1 MSKTLF
7 VNASDPN
14 RINYDLDEKT
24 SWKNTPR
31 LVSLKK
37 DDIKMPVCLYGI
49 QGNEFPVELLPSL
62 ERMSD
67 WASLCTSSFKMKDG
81 FFPLLLDGQTLF
93 FTDKENY
100 SLMDQYWAK
109 DNVYKIQLIK
119 EELPQF
125 EAYTLEKTEVKG
137 WQQGII
143 VAQNIR
149 VGGLFNKVIEVLPSI
164 TEFCAKHQRENVEI
178 TYSDRY
184 IRDELSLIICMQF
197 IKDLIS
203 SLKPVNYNV
212 KMIGE
217 TFYNVEAN
225 NDDRRSLSGKAG
237 LFISDK
243 RRDEV
248 GGELIQDNCFSF
260 ESKEKSD
267 IPHYRELIVK
277 AGDKTMRIMPDAGLA
292 YWGLDVQQSKED
304 RVFYQITN
312 GVNSK
317 IPICSNSE
325 QVYYVSIQ

>member
-1 MSKTLF
+1 MSKRLF

-37 DDIKMPVCLYGI
+37 DDIKIPVCLYGI
-49 QGNEFPVELLPSL
+49 QGKEFPVELLPSL
-62 ERMSD
+62 GRMSD
-67 WASLCTSSFKMKDG
+67 WASLCTTSFKLKDG
-81 FFPLLLDGQTLF
+81 FSPLLLDGQTLF
-93 FTDKENY
+93 FTDKEEY
-100 SLMDQYWAK
+100 SLMDQYWAF
-109 DNVYKIQLIK
+109 DNVYKIQLKK

-125 EAYTLEKTEVKG
+125 DAYTLEIPDAKG

-143 VAQNIR
+143 AAQNIR
-149 VGGLFNKVIEVLPSI
+149 VGDLFSKVTEVLPSI
-164 TEFCAKHQRENVEI
+164 TEFCSKHQQANVVI

-184 IRDELSLIICMQF
+184 IRDELSLIICLQF

-248 GGELIQDNCFSF
+248 GGVLIQDSCFSF

-277 AGDKTMRIMPDAGLA
+277 AGDKTMRIMPDAGLGH
-292 YWGLDVQQSKED
+292 WGLDIQTCKAI
-304 RVFYQITN
+304 RRYFNPNN
-312 GVNSK
+312 GVNSE
-317 IPICSNSE
+317 IPVCSATE
-325 QVYYVSIQ
+325 QVYYVTVP